1 MSTQAQKRATAK
13 YHANLDHIRIHV
25 PKGTKDRYK
34 EHAKQ
39 RGMSL
44 NALFVDLIEQDIADA
59 NKKNERKSTT

>member
-25 PKGTKDRYK
+25 PKGAKDRYK

-44 NALFVDLIEQDIADA
+44 NALFVKLIEQDIADTDEKEL
-59 NKKNERKSTT
+59 KK